1 MKKTLLLIMTALL
14 AVGTSAALAGC
25 GGDNASSAVAET
37 AAASTK
43 DSASATTV
51 PRATNA
57 ATTSPATTAATKP
70 STAATTAPTTKPA
83 QTSRTQTTQTS
94 RSVNNNNTNTN
105 TNTNNNSNQT
115 NNNTNTN
122 TNNNNNNN
130 NNGSSQQSSKNTPK
144 PTNPPK
150 QEGSFAASDAVFVYN
165 DRQVALNSDM
175 DTVLAALGEANS
187 MTTAPSC
194 IGVGEDK
201 TYHYDGFT
209 VTTYPRGDKDY
220 VMEIKVLDA
229 AIATAK
235 GIRLGSSMDD
245 MTAAYGSGYRT
256 FGYIC
261 AYQTNDN
268 KSLQFFVEDGVIT
281 EISYAYKVA

>member
-14 AVGTSAALAGC
+14 AFGTSAALAGC

-37 AAASTK
+37 AAVSTK
-43 DSASATTV
+43 DSASETTV
-51 PRATNA
+51 PHATNT
-57 ATTSPATTAATKP
+57 ATTAPATTAATKP
-70 STAATTAPTTKPA
+70 STAATTAPATKPA
-83 QTSRTQTTQTS
+83 QTSRTQTAQTS
-94 RSVNNNNTNTN
+94 RTVNNNNTN
-105 TNTNNNSNQT
+105 NTNNNSNQT

-122 TNNNNNNN
+122 TNNNDNNNN

-144 PTNPPK
+144 PTDPPK

-175 DTVLAALGEANS
+175 DTVLASLGEANS

>member
-25 GGDNASSAVAET
+25 GGDNGSSAIAET
-37 AAASTK
+37 AVVSTK
-43 DSASATTV
+43 DSASETTV
-51 PRATNA
+51 PHATNRATTA
-57 ATTSPATTAATKP
+57 PATTAATKP
-70 STAATTAPTTKPA
+70 STAATTAPATKPA
-83 QTSRTQTTQTS
+83 QTSRTQTAQTS
-94 RSVNNNNTNTN
+94 RTVNNNNTN
-105 TNTNNNSNQT
+105 NTNNNSNQT
-115 NNNTNTN
+115 NNNANNN
-122 TNNNNNNN
+122 TNNNNNSG
-130 NNGSSQQSSKNTPK
+130 GSSQQSSKSTPK

-150 QEGSFAASDAVFVYN
+150 PEGSFAASDAVFVYN
-165 DRQVALNSDM
+165 NRQVVLNSDM
-175 DTVLAALGEANS
+175 DAVLASLGEANS

-201 TYHYDGFT
+201 TYRYDGFS

-220 VMEIKVLDA
+220 VMEVKVLDA

-235 GIRLGSSMDD
+235 GIHLGSTVDD

-256 FGYIC
+256 FGYIY
-261 AYQTNDN
+261 AYRTNDN

-281 EISYAYKVA
+281 EMSYAYQVN

>member
-25 GGDNASSAVAET
+25 GGDNGSSAVAET
-37 AAASTK
+37 AAVSTK
-43 DSASATTV
+43 DSASETTV
-51 PRATNA
+51 PHATNRATTA
-57 ATTSPATTAATKP
+57 PATTAATKP
-70 STAATTAPTTKPA
+70 SAAATTAPATKPA

-94 RSVNNNNTNTN
+94 RTVNNNNTNN
-105 TNTNNNSNQT
+105 NTNNNSNQT
-115 NNNTNTN
+115 NNNTNNN
-122 TNNNNNNN
+122 TNNKNNSG
-130 NNGSSQQSSKNTPK
+130 GSSQQSSKSTPK

-150 QEGSFAASDAVFVYN
+150 PEGSFAASDAVFVYN
-165 DRQVALNSDM
+165 NRQVVLNSNM
-175 DTVLAALGEANS
+175 DAVLASLGEANS

-201 TYHYDGFT
+201 TYRYDGFS

-220 VMEIKVLDA
+220 VMEVKVLDG

-235 GIRLGSSMDD
+235 GIHLGSTVDD

-256 FGYIC
+256 FGYIY
-261 AYQTNDN
+261 AYRTNDN

-281 EISYAYKVA
+281 EMSYAYQVN

>member
-37 AAASTK
+37 AAVSTK
-43 DSASATTV
+43 DSASETTV
-51 PRATNA
+51 PHATNV
-57 ATTSPATTAATKP
+57 ATTAPATTAATKP

-94 RSVNNNNTNTN
+94 RTVNNN
-105 TNTNNNSNQT
+105 NTNNNSNQT

-130 NNGSSQQSSKNTPK
+130 NNNGSSQQSSKSTPK

-235 GIRLGSSMDD
+235 GIRLGSTMDD

>member
-14 AVGTSAALAGC
+14 AFGTSAALAGC
-25 GGDNASSAVAET
+25 GGDDASSAVAET

-57 ATTSPATTAATKP
+57 ATTAPATTAATKP
-70 STAATTAPTTKPA
+70 SAAATTAPTTKPA

-94 RSVNNNNTNTN
+94 RTVNNN
-105 TNTNNNSNQT
+105 NTNNNSNQT
-115 NNNTNTN
+115 TNNTNTN
-122 TNNNNNNN
+122 TNNNNN

-144 PTNPPK
+144 PTDPPK

-165 DRQVALNSDM
+165 DRQVVLNSDM
-175 DTVLAALGEANS
+175 DTVLASLGEANS

>member
-14 AVGTSAALAGC
+14 AFGTSAALAGC

-37 AAASTK
+37 AAVSTK
-43 DSASATTV
+43 DSASETTV
-51 PRATNA
+51 PHATNT
-57 ATTSPATTAATKP
+57 ATTAPATTAATKP
-70 STAATTAPTTKPA
+70 STAATTAPATKPA
-83 QTSRTQTTQTS
+83 QTSRTQTAQTS
-94 RSVNNNNTNTN
+94 RTVNNNNTN
-105 TNTNNNSNQT
+105 NTNNNSNQT

-130 NNGSSQQSSKNTPK
+130 NNNGSSQQSSKSTPK
-144 PTNPPK
+144 PTDPPK

-235 GIRLGSSMDD
+235 GIRLGSTMDD

>member
-25 GGDNASSAVAET
+25 GGDDASSAVAET
-37 AAASTK
+37 AAVSTK
-43 DSASATTV
+43 DSASETTV
-51 PRATNA
+51 PHATNT
-57 ATTSPATTAATKP
+57 ATTAPATTAATKP
-70 STAATTAPTTKPA
+70 STAATTAPATKPA
-83 QTSRTQTTQTS
+83 QTSRTQTAQTS
-94 RSVNNNNTNTN
+94 RTVNNNNTN

-122 TNNNNNNN
+122 TNNNNNSG
-130 NNGSSQQSSKNTPK
+130 GSSQQSSTSTPK
-144 PTNPPK
+144 LTNPPK

-235 GIRLGSSMDD
+235 GIRLGSTMDD

>member
-1 MKKTLLLIMTALL
+1 MKKILLLIMTALL

-25 GGDNASSAVAET
+25 GVDNASSAVAET
-37 AAASTK
+37 AAVSTK
-43 DSASATTV
+43 DSASETTV
-51 PRATNA
+51 PHATNV
-57 ATTSPATTAATKP
+57 ATTAPATTAATKP

-94 RSVNNNNTNTN
+94 RTVNNN
-105 TNTNNNSNQT
+105 NTNNNSNQT

-122 TNNNNNNN
+122 TNNNSNNNN

-144 PTNPPK
+144 PTDPPK

-175 DTVLAALGEANS
+175 DTVLASLGEANS

-235 GIRLGSSMDD
+235 GIRLGSTMDD

>member
-14 AVGTSAALAGC
+14 AFGTSAALAGC

-37 AAASTK
+37 AAVSTK
-43 DSASATTV
+43 DSASETTV
-51 PRATNA
+51 PHATNT
-57 ATTSPATTAATKP
+57 ATTAPATTAATKP
-70 STAATTAPTTKPA
+70 STAATTAPATKPA
-83 QTSRTQTTQTS
+83 QTSRTQTAQTS
-94 RSVNNNNTNTN
+94 RTVNNNNTN
-105 TNTNNNSNQT
+105 NTNNNSNQT

-130 NNGSSQQSSKNTPK
+130 NNNGSSQQSSKSTPK

>member
-14 AVGTSAALAGC
+14 AFGTSAALAGC

-37 AAASTK
+37 AAVSTK
-43 DSASATTV
+43 DSASETTV
-51 PRATNA
+51 PHATNT
-57 ATTSPATTAATKP
+57 ATTAPATTAATKP
-70 STAATTAPTTKPA
+70 STAATTAPATKPA

-94 RSVNNNNTNTN
+94 RTVNNNNTN

-130 NNGSSQQSSKNTPK
+130 NNNGSSQQSSKSTPK

-235 GIRLGSSMDD
+235 GIRLGSTMDD

>member
-14 AVGTSAALAGC
+14 TFGTSAALAGC

-37 AAASTK
+37 AAVSTK
-43 DSASATTV
+43 DSASETTV

-57 ATTSPATTAATKP
+57 ATTSPATTTATKP

-94 RSVNNNNTNTN
+94 RSVNNNNTN

-144 PTNPPK
+144 PTDPPK

>member
-1 MKKTLLLIMTALL
+1 MKKTFLLIMTALL

-25 GGDNASSAVAET
+25 GGDEVSFTAVET
-37 AAASTK
+37 TAASTK
-43 DSASATTV
+43 DSASETTV

-57 ATTSPATTAATKP
+57 TTTAPATTAATKP
-70 STAATTAPTTKPA
+70 GAAATTAPTTKPA
-83 QTSRTQTTQTS
+83 QTSKSQTTQTNNNTNNTNTNANANTNTNNTN
-94 RSVNNNNTNTN
+94 NNNNTNTN
-105 TNTNNNSNQT
+105 
-115 NNNTNTN
+115 NNT
-122 TNNNNNNN
+122 NNNN
-130 NNGSSQQSSKNTPK
+130 NNGSSQQSSKITTK
-144 PTNPPK
+144 PTDPPK

-165 DRQVALNSDM
+165 NRQVVLNSDM
-175 DTVLAALGEANS
+175 DTVLAALGEADS
-187 MTTAPSC
+187 MTSAPSC

-209 VTTYPRGDKDY
+209 VTTYPRGGKDY
-220 VMEIKVLDA
+220 VMEVKVLDA

-235 GIRLGSSMDD
+235 GVHLGSTVDD

-256 FGYIC
+256 FGYIY

-281 EISYAYKVA
+281 ELSYAYQVN

>member
-1 MKKTLLLIMTALL
+1 M
-14 AVGTSAALAGC
+14 
-25 GGDNASSAVAET
+25 
-37 AAASTK
+37 
-43 DSASATTV
+43 
-51 PRATNA
+51 
-57 ATTSPATTAATKP
+57 
-70 STAATTAPTTKPA
+70 
-83 QTSRTQTTQTS
+83 
-94 RSVNNNNTNTN
+94 
-105 TNTNNNSNQT
+105 
-115 NNNTNTN
+115 
-122 TNNNNNNN
+122 
-130 NNGSSQQSSKNTPK
+130 
-144 PTNPPK
+144 
-150 QEGSFAASDAVFVYN
+150 FVYN
-165 DRQVALNSDM
+165 DRQVVLNSDM
-175 DTVLAALGEANS
+175 DTVLASLGEANS

-201 TYHYDGFT
+201 TYRYDGFT

>member
-14 AVGTSAALAGC
+14 AFGTSAALAGC

-37 AAASTK
+37 AAVSTK
-43 DSASATTV
+43 DSASETTV
-51 PRATNA
+51 PHATNT
-57 ATTSPATTAATKP
+57 ATTAPATTAATKP
-70 STAATTAPTTKPA
+70 STAATTAPATKPA
-83 QTSRTQTTQTS
+83 QTSRTQTAQTS
-94 RSVNNNNTNTN
+94 RTVNNN
-105 TNTNNNSNQT
+105 NTNNNSNQT

-130 NNGSSQQSSKNTPK
+130 GSSQQSSKNTPK
-144 PTNPPK
+144 PTDPPK

-175 DTVLAALGEANS
+175 DTVLASLGEANS

>member
-14 AVGTSAALAGC
+14 AFGTSAALAGC

-37 AAASTK
+37 AAVSTK
-43 DSASATTV
+43 DSASETTV
-51 PRATNA
+51 PHATNT
-57 ATTSPATTAATKP
+57 ATTAPATTAATKP
-70 STAATTAPTTKPA
+70 STAATTAPATKPA
-83 QTSRTQTTQTS
+83 QTSRTQTAQTS
-94 RSVNNNNTNTN
+94 RTVNNNNTN
-105 TNTNNNSNQT
+105 NTNNNSNQT

-130 NNGSSQQSSKNTPK
+130 NNNSSSQQSSKSTPK

-235 GIRLGSSMDD
+235 GIRL
-245 MTAAYGSGYRT
+245 TAAATAPSATFAPTRRT
-256 FGYIC
+256 
-261 AYQTNDN
+261 TT
-268 KSLQFFVEDGVIT
+268 SLCSSSWRT
-281 EISYAYKVA
+281 A

>member
-14 AVGTSAALAGC
+14 AFGTSAALAGC

-37 AAASTK
+37 AAVSTK
-43 DSASATTV
+43 DSASETTV
-51 PRATNA
+51 PHATNT
-57 ATTSPATTAATKP
+57 ATTAPATTAATKP
-70 STAATTAPTTKPA
+70 STAATTAPATKPA
-83 QTSRTQTTQTS
+83 QTSRTQTAQTS
-94 RSVNNNNTNTN
+94 RTVNNNNTN
-105 TNTNNNSNQT
+105 NTNNNSNQT

-130 NNGSSQQSSKNTPK
+130 NNNGSSQQSNKSTPK
-144 PTNPPK
+144 PTDPPK

-175 DTVLAALGEANS
+175 DTVLASLGEANS

-220 VMEIKVLDA
+220 VMEIKVLNA

>member
-1 MKKTLLLIMTALL
+1 
-14 AVGTSAALAGC
+14 
-25 GGDNASSAVAET
+25 
-37 AAASTK
+37 
-43 DSASATTV
+43 
-51 PRATNA
+51 
-57 ATTSPATTAATKP
+57 
-70 STAATTAPTTKPA
+70 
-83 QTSRTQTTQTS
+83 
-94 RSVNNNNTNTN
+94 
-105 TNTNNNSNQT
+105 
-115 NNNTNTN
+115 
-122 TNNNNNNN
+122 
-130 NNGSSQQSSKNTPK
+130 
-144 PTNPPK
+144 
-150 QEGSFAASDAVFVYN
+150 SDAVFVYN

>member
-14 AVGTSAALAGC
+14 AFGTSAALAGC

-37 AAASTK
+37 AAVSTK
-43 DSASATTV
+43 DSASETTV

-57 ATTSPATTAATKP
+57 ATTAPATTAATKP

-83 QTSRTQTTQTS
+83 QTSRTQTAQTS
-94 RSVNNNNTNTN
+94 RTVNNNNTN
-105 TNTNNNSNQT
+105 NTNNNSNQT

-130 NNGSSQQSSKNTPK
+130 NNNGSSQQSSKSTPK

>member
-14 AVGTSAALAGC
+14 AFGTSAALAGC

-37 AAASTK
+37 AAVSTK
-43 DSASATTV
+43 DSASETTV
-51 PRATNA
+51 PHATNT
-57 ATTSPATTAATKP
+57 ATTAPATTAATKP
-70 STAATTAPTTKPA
+70 STAATTAPATKPA
-83 QTSRTQTTQTS
+83 QTSRTQTAQTS
-94 RSVNNNNTNTN
+94 RTVNNNNTN
-105 TNTNNNSNQT
+105 NTNNNSNQT

-130 NNGSSQQSSKNTPK
+130 NNNNGSSQQSSKSTPK
-144 PTNPPK
+144 PTDPPK

>member
-14 AVGTSAALAGC
+14 AFGTSAALAGC

-37 AAASTK
+37 AAVSTK
-43 DSASATTV
+43 DSASETTV
-51 PRATNA
+51 PHATNT
-57 ATTSPATTAATKP
+57 ATTAPATTAATKP
-70 STAATTAPTTKPA
+70 STAATTAPATKPA
-83 QTSRTQTTQTS
+83 QTSRTQTAQTS
-94 RSVNNNNTNTN
+94 RTVNNNNTND
-105 TNTNNNSNQT
+105 NSNQT

-130 NNGSSQQSSKNTPK
+130 GSSQQSSKSTPK

-235 GIRLGSSMDD
+235 GIRLGSTMDD

>member
-1 MKKTLLLIMTALL
+1 M
-14 AVGTSAALAGC
+14 
-25 GGDNASSAVAET
+25 
-37 AAASTK
+37 
-43 DSASATTV
+43 
-51 PRATNA
+51 
-57 ATTSPATTAATKP
+57 P
-70 STAATTAPTTKPA
+70 STAATTAPATKPA
-83 QTSRTQTTQTS
+83 QTSRTQTAQTS
-94 RSVNNNNTNTN
+94 RTVNNNNTN
-105 TNTNNNSNQT
+105 NTNNNSNQT

-130 NNGSSQQSSKNTPK
+130 NNNGSSQQSSKSTPK

-235 GIRLGSSMDD
+235 GIRLGSTMDD
-245 MTAAYGSGYRT
+245 MTAAYGSGNRT

>member
-14 AVGTSAALAGC
+14 AFGTSAALAGC

-37 AAASTK
+37 AAVSTK
-43 DSASATTV
+43 DSASETTV

-57 ATTSPATTAATKP
+57 ATTAPATTAATKP

-83 QTSRTQTTQTS
+83 QTSRTQTAQTS
-94 RSVNNNNTNTN
+94 RTVNNNNTN
-105 TNTNNNSNQT
+105 NTNNNSNQT

-130 NNGSSQQSSKNTPK
+130 NNNGSSQQSSKNTPK
-144 PTNPPK
+144 PTDPPK

-235 GIRLGSSMDD
+235 GIRLGSTMDD

>member
-37 AAASTK
+37 AAVSTK
-43 DSASATTV
+43 DSASETTV
-51 PRATNA
+51 PHATNT
-57 ATTSPATTAATKP
+57 ATTAPATTAATKP
-70 STAATTAPTTKPA
+70 STAATTAPATKPA
-83 QTSRTQTTQTS
+83 QTSRTQTAQTS
-94 RSVNNNNTNTN
+94 RTVNNNNTN
-105 TNTNNNSNQT
+105 NTNNNSNQT

-130 NNGSSQQSSKNTPK
+130 NNNGSSQQSSKSTPK
-144 PTNPPK
+144 PTDPPK

-235 GIRLGSSMDD
+235 GIRLGSTMDD

>member
-14 AVGTSAALAGC
+14 AFGTSAALAGC

-37 AAASTK
+37 AAVSTK
-43 DSASATTV
+43 DSASETTV
-51 PRATNA
+51 PHATNT
-57 ATTSPATTAATKP
+57 ATTAPATTAATKP

-83 QTSRTQTTQTS
+83 QTSRTQTAQTS
-94 RSVNNNNTNTN
+94 RSVNNNNTN

-144 PTNPPK
+144 PTDPPK
-150 QEGSFAASDAVFVYN
+150 QEGSFEASDAVFVYN
-165 DRQVALNSDM
+165 DRQVVLNSDM

-235 GIRLGSSMDD
+235 GIRLGSTMDD

-261 AYQTNDN
+261 AYRTNDN

>member
-14 AVGTSAALAGC
+14 AFGTSAALAGC

-37 AAASTK
+37 AAVSTK
-43 DSASATTV
+43 DSASETTV
-51 PRATNA
+51 PHATNT
-57 ATTSPATTAATKP
+57 ATTAPATTAATKP
-70 STAATTAPTTKPA
+70 STAATTAPATKPA
-83 QTSRTQTTQTS
+83 QTSRTQTAQTS
-94 RSVNNNNTNTN
+94 RTVNNNNTN
-105 TNTNNNSNQT
+105 NTNNNSNQT
-115 NNNTNTN
+115 NNNANNN
-122 TNNNNNNN
+122 TNNNNNSG
-130 NNGSSQQSSKNTPK
+130 GSSQQSSKSTPK

-175 DTVLAALGEANS
+175 DTVLASLGEANS

>member
-14 AVGTSAALAGC
+14 AFGTSAALAGC

-37 AAASTK
+37 AAVSTK
-43 DSASATTV
+43 DSASETTV

-70 STAATTAPTTKPA
+70 STAATTAPATKPA
-83 QTSRTQTTQTS
+83 QTSRTQTAQTS
-94 RSVNNNNTNTN
+94 RTVNNNNTN
-105 TNTNNNSNQT
+105 NTNNNSNQT

-130 NNGSSQQSSKNTPK
+130 NNNGSSQQSSKSTPK

>member
-14 AVGTSAALAGC
+14 AFGTSAALAGC

-37 AAASTK
+37 AAVSTK
-43 DSASATTV
+43 DSASETTV
-51 PRATNA
+51 PHATNT
-57 ATTSPATTAATKP
+57 ATTAPATTAATKP
-70 STAATTAPTTKPA
+70 STAATTAPATKPA
-83 QTSRTQTTQTS
+83 QTSRTQTAQTS
-94 RSVNNNNTNTN
+94 RTVNNNNTN
-105 TNTNNNSNQT
+105 NTNNNSNQT

-144 PTNPPK
+144 PTDPPK

-165 DRQVALNSDM
+165 NRQVALNSDM

-235 GIRLGSSMDD
+235 GIRLGSTMDD